1 MALSAFPATTPTA
14 RAEATTNTLHI
25 TLLGDSYSAGTGA
38 GSYYGEEGSYRSH
51 NNWAHRYVDWIND
64 QGTPAILTNLAFNG
78 DTTQQVL
85 GNEGQVANMPT
96 DSDVV
101 MFTIGGNDVHFSDI
115 VKQCFTL
122 GIRDA
127 KTCKQKV
134 DEANSGLAGV
144 RTNTEKILQEIDNKL
159 PDGAQVILVG
169 YPRLATDDEYI
180 LQDSETTYDAGAG
193 VRGLSDAAR
202 TVQSNLVNNWNAAHP
217 GLKVTYI
224 DGVINAF
231 SGHEPDPS
239 VKNRNDYRWLN
250 EFFETEGV
258 LGKDGKTES
267 KASKDTNVFY
277 HPNLIGHS
285 QIAELIQSKVG
296 VPDSVSPQDLKG
308 TIDIVFVVDS
318 TGSMQ
323 DDAAAA
329 RNNIRSIMEQTSKRS
344 SSYRFA
350 LVDYK
355 DHPQFNP
362 NNYLARTDVDFTTDP
377 AAIERGFD
385 SLTFEG
391 GNLFNT
397 NATVYSGTMQALGLT
412 WRDGAK
418 KIALVIG
425 DAPPRNPEPGTGYT
439 SESVAKA
446 AYDVDPVSVYG
457 INTNGSLNSPDFQS
471 LVSQSGGTITD
482 AASPDDITGLINQA
496 IDAELNKPFAWIQGP
511 YVAKAGEAIEIDAA
525 ASHATKGE
533 LTRIEWDFNGDGT
546 YEETSTSTRI
556 QHTFTEAYSGVIG
569 LRVTQTDGQTAT
581 ATTRVDVT
589 DDGDITPHE
598 SDNCP
603 DVNNYGQSDYDGDGI
618 GDDCDAD
625 PGFPTQ
631 DLPGVCVVGETCSNN
646 PSNTPP
652 STTPAPSPSADPPSS
667 SAPATPTGTDSSPA
681 RGQSGDRA
689 AVTDTALFTQT
700 APAWP
705 TPEPPMT

>member
-1 MALSAFPATTPTA
+1 
-14 RAEATTNTLHI
+14 
-25 TLLGDSYSAGTGA
+25 
-38 GSYYGEEGSYRSH
+38 
-51 NNWAHRYVDWIND
+51 
-64 QGTPAILTNLAFNG
+64 
-78 DTTQQVL
+78 
-85 GNEGQVANMPT
+85 
-96 DSDVV
+96 

-122 GIRDA
+122 GIRDPE
-127 KTCKQKV
+127 TCKQKV
-134 DEANSGLAGV
+134 DAANSGLADV
-144 RTNTEKILQEIDNKL
+144 RTHTEEILQKIDDKL

-169 YPRLATDDEYI
+169 YPRLATDNEYI
-180 LQDSETTYDAGAG
+180 LSEWGSTYDAGTG

-202 TVQSNLVNNWNAAHP
+202 TVQSELVNNWNAAHP

-224 DGVINAF
+224 DGVIDAF
-231 SGHEPDPS
+231 SEHEPDPS
-239 VKNRNDYRWLN
+239 VRNKNDYRWLN

-258 LGKDGKTES
+258 EGEDGKTTS
-267 KASKDTNVFY
+267 KPSKDTNVFY
-277 HPNLIGHS
+277 HPNLIGHAK
-285 QIAELIQSKVG
+285 IAELIQAKVG
-296 VPDSVSPQDLKG
+296 IPNSVRPQDLKG
-308 TIDIVFVVDS
+308 TVDIVFVMDS

-323 DDAAAA
+323 DDATAA

-355 DHPQFNP
+355 DHPQFDP

-377 AAIERGFD
+377 AAIEQGFD

-397 NATVYSGTMQALGLT
+397 NATVYSGTMQALGLK

-425 DAPPRNPEPGTGYT
+425 DAPPRDPEPGTGYT
-439 SESVAKA
+439 AESVAKA

-457 INTNGSLNSPDFQS
+457 INTNGALNSTEFQS

-482 AASPDDITGLINQA
+482 AASPDQITGLINQA

-533 LTRIEWDFNGDGT
+533 LTRIEWDFNGDST

-556 QHTFTEAYSGVIG
+556 HHTFTEVYSGVIG
-569 LRVTQTDGQTAT
+569 LRITQTDGQTAT

-652 STTPAPSPSADPPSS
+652 QHDPHAVALGRSVQRLC
-667 SAPATPTGTDSSPA
+667 TGNTD
-681 RGQSGDRA
+681 RG
-689 AVTDTALFTQT
+689 
-700 APAWP
+700 
-705 TPEPPMT
+705 